1 MNSIVTAI
9 IIISA
14 MGIIAALMLVIAAKV
29 LYVPEDERIGLV
41 TEVLPGANC
50 GACGFA
56 GCADYAKA
64 VVEGRAPTNCCVPGG
79 ANAAEAVSKVMG
91 VKAGR
96 TEAKKAVVACQGFNF
111 NTTKKYEYQGITSC
125 AAAAKMFAGPSAC
138 AYGCVGFGDCVA
150 ACQFDAIHIVNGVAL
165 VDNNKCTGCGACSRA
180 CPKHVIDMIPDD
192 VNPVVLCHNADKG
205 ALTRKVCST
214 GCIGCMKCTKVCPT
228 NAISVVNNLARI
240 DQELCIA
247 CEQCANECPV
257 KAIHIPNIR

>member
-91 VKAGR
+91 VKAGK

-138 AYGCVGFGDCVA
+138 AYGCVGC
-150 ACQFDAIHIVNGVAL
+150 
-165 VDNNKCTGCGACSRA
+165 R
-180 CPKHVIDMIPDD
+180 
-192 VNPVVLCHNADKG
+192 
-205 ALTRKVCST
+205 R
-214 GCIGCMKCTKVCPT
+214 
-228 NAISVVNNLARI
+228 
-240 DQELCIA
+240 
-247 CEQCANECPV
+247 
-257 KAIHIPNIR
+257 